1 LKKLFIVSTALVFL
15 DQILKVWVKTN
26 LLINESFK
34 VFNQDWFVIKFLEN
48 NGAAFGFLG
57 ESGVTT
63 KIGLTLFRILVVIA
77 GIYYIKKII
86 KQLST
91 GAIIALGLIIGGAVG
106 NIVDSTFYGVVF
118 NESEVHN
125 PWVIN
130 QEEPAKFLSDQG
142 GYSSVFQGKVVDMF
156 SFNIFQIDLPQ
167 WMAVPIPFSDKTIL
181 SFLEGH
187 DNVFTFFAPV
197 FNLADAGIS
206 IGMFMLILFYRKEF

>member
-1 LKKLFIVSTALVFL
+1 MKKLFFVSIALVVL
-15 DQILKVWVKTN
+15 DQILKFWVKTN
-26 LLINESFK
+26 MLINESFK
-34 VFNQDWFVIKFLEN
+34 VLNQDWFVIKFLEN

-57 ESGVTT
+57 ESGVAT

-86 KQLST
+86 KRLSA

-118 NESEVHN
+118 NESEIHN
-125 PWVIN
+125 PWVVN

-142 GYSSVFQGKVVDMF
+142 GYNTLFQGKVVDMF
-156 SFNIFQIDLPQ
+156 SFKIFQIDLPQ
-167 WMAVPIPFSDKTIL
+167 WMAIPIPFTDKNIL
-181 SFLEGH
+181 SFLEGY
-187 DNVFTFFAPV
+187 DNVFTFFEPV